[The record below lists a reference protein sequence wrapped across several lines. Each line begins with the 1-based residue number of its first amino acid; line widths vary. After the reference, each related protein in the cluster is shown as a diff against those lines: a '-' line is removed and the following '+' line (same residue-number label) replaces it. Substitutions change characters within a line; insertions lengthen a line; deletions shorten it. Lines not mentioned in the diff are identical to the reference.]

1 MRALDIMSRP
11 VVTVHPWTPI
21 REAAAIITQ
30 RVVTALPVVDADDQL
45 VGIVSEGDLIWHR
58 VPADPD
64 AHLARAAGG
73 GLTDPPGTVE
83 DVMSTIVVTMP
94 TDATAADL
102 AQAMLDGDVHSIPI
116 VSDRTVVGIVSRRDV
131 LRTLVHQDNVI
142 AVNVRRSL
150 EEYCGH
156 SGRWDVD
163 VADGIVTVTGPF
175 TDEAERTVVRIIA
188 KSAGGTGSVELRS
201 PEAHPRPTSVDA

>member
-1 MRALDIMSRP
+1 MRALEIMSRP

-21 REAAAIITQ
+21 REAAAVITQ
-30 RVVTALPVVDADDQL
+30 RVVTALPVVDADDHL

-58 VPADPD
+58 VPSDPD
-64 AHLARAAGG
+64 AHLARAAGAG
-73 GLTDPPGTVE
+73 VADPPGTVG
-83 DVMSTIVVTMP
+83 DVMATSVVTLP
-94 TDATAADL
+94 TDASAADL
-102 AQAMLDGDVHSIPI
+102 AQAMLDYDVHSIPI
-116 VSDRTVVGIVSRRDV
+116 VSGSAVVGIVSRRDV

-156 SGRWDVD
+156 TGRWDVD
-163 VADGIVTVTGPF
+163 VADGIVTITGPF

-188 KSAGGTGSVELRS
+188 KSVSGSEAVEFKAPVSARKG
-201 PEAHPRPTSVDA
+201 

>member
-1 MRALDIMSRP
+1 MRALEIMSRP
-11 VVTVHPWTPI
+11 VITVHPWTTV

-30 RVVTALPVVDADDQL
+30 RVITALPVVDADDHL

-64 AHLARAAGG
+64 AHLARAAGAG
-73 GLTDPPGTVE
+73 VTDPPGSVA
-83 DVMSTIVVTMP
+83 DVMATLVITMP

-102 AQAMLDGDVHSIPI
+102 AQAMLDYDVHSIPI
-116 VSDRTVVGIVSRRDV
+116 VSDKAVVGIVSRRDV
-131 LRTLVHQDNVI
+131 LRTLVHEDHVI

-156 SGRWDVD
+156 TGRWDVD
-163 VADGIVTVTGPF
+163 VADGIVTITGPF

-188 KSAGGTGSVELRS
+188 KSASGTDSVELMS
-201 PEAHPRPTSVDA
+201 PAPSDSTPHG